1 MKFLGYDGLP
11 ARVVRYVWNLFLLN
25 VCFILSCLPVI
36 TIGAAI
42 SALYSVFLNSSV
54 ESGSIRRYFSAMKE
68 NFKQATM
75 IWLILLPITAVL
87 VANWYFLL
95 SYRFDGDGLLAA
107 ISIVV
112 TVLYLSVTSFVFA
125 LQAKFENSLW
135 QTIKNALLLGI
146 GKIFTGI
153 LMSLVGLFP
162 LIMFVVDLDVF
173 VHVIAIWIPWGY
185 ALQIQIN
192 ALLLGRV
199 FKKIQPQKQEE

>member
-1 MKFLGYDGLP
+1 
-11 ARVVRYVWNLFLLN
+11 
-25 VCFILSCLPVI
+25 VI
-36 TIGAAI
+36 
-42 SALYSVFLNSSV
+42 
-54 ESGSIRRYFSAMKE
+54 
-68 NFKQATM
+68 
-75 IWLILLPITAVL
+75 
-87 VANWYFLL
+87 NWYFLL
-95 SYRFDGDGLLAA
+95 SYRFAGDGLLVA

-192 ALLLGRV
+192 ALMVQRI
-199 FKKIQPQKQEE
+199 FRKIQSPKPEE

>member
-25 VCFILSCLPVI
+25 ICFILSCLPVI

-54 ESGSIRRYFSAMKE
+54 ESGLIRRYFSAMKE
-68 NFKQATM
+68 NFRQATM

-87 VANWYFLL
+87 VINWYFLL
-95 SYRFDGDGLLAA
+95 SYRFAGDGLLVA

-192 ALLLGRV
+192 ALMVQRI
-199 FKKIQPQKQEE
+199 FRKIQSPKPEE